1 MIKKKADRGFR
12 VFTKELKNN
21 ELKNVTVLY
30 GQEDYLIRWAIGQVK
45 KKYIEPSTEMI
56 DYVMMQDDVIP
67 PEDIMTAC
75 RTLPMLS
82 EKRVVVV
89 RDFAPMQAAG
99 VPAGYTESGIASLIE
114 FVKNPPDCTMLIFA
128 STKTNGN
135 TKLMRALKKYGTSY
149 QFDALNEQEL
159 MAFANKRFQAR
170 GLGISTRDMHR
181 LIQSTGYFNKDSE
194 YRLDHFV
201 NDLTKIIA
209 LCPGGR
215 VTAEAIESSVE
226 GDRDKF
232 IFNLLDGISGNDKSS
247 AFSILHNEIS
257 AGTAGM
263 QIAGSII
270 SQMEVMYIVR
280 QFMNRREMT
289 SPGQISRYTGLN
301 EYRVKK
307 AMQYARRYSAEKLRH
322 MLSDIYEVN
331 VQIVTGLLDERT
343 ALELFIAKI

>member
-1 MIKKKADRGFR
+1 
-12 VFTKELKNN
+12 
-21 ELKNVTVLY
+21 
-30 GQEDYLIRWAIGQVK
+30 
-45 KKYIEPSTEMI
+45 MI

-99 VPAGYTESGIASLIE
+99 VLAGYTESGIASLIE

-280 QFMNRREMT
+280 QFMDRREMT